1 MMHVF
6 VALVRDPK
14 RRVGVTR
21 LEEAKVYNNVAL
33 ARYKSYAI
41 AESVMPHSEALAGV
55 AGIDR
60 SAGSRPASDI
70 SPTLDASESIGFL
83 LCHLRGTC
91 DAFMHRNESRFFC
104 VCVCFGLAVKRIEEI
119 LRGRSWPAFPSA
131 ETPPSYAPRGFL
143 RGSRFMRSTFD
154 AHPRASL
161 CLGETMSAQPFRPSL
176 DTFVIVSTHPLYEY
190 NTKTNYAN
198 LPALRSMQDL
208 CPIQK
213 HSVFLARLAPLG
225 QQHTSSRNHPWV
237 TSEVD
242 AFQLRR
248 REQQRSKRARKSNV
262 SWFEESV
269 ASWQPLVEARLVL
282 FSSHYHSCT
291 VSNVRSRSYINE
303 RTRTSIRTIPRTTA
317 TTVHGEVTRL
327 QNRASSEGFHL
338 AGDHVLERPVDGRAQ
353 QRRFCFGLFLFPSVV
368 ARIPLAGCCCVSGGQ
383 EKKKEDM
390 YV

>member
-1 MMHVF
+1 MPSCTETSLVF
-6 VALVRDPK
+6 
-14 RRVGVTR
+14 
-21 LEEAKVYNNVAL
+21 
-33 ARYKSYAI
+33 
-41 AESVMPHSEALAGV
+41 
-55 AGIDR
+55 
-60 SAGSRPASDI
+60 
-70 SPTLDASESIGFL
+70 F
-83 LCHLRGTC
+83 
-91 DAFMHRNESRFFC
+91 

-225 QQHTSSRNHPWV
+225 QQQTSSRNHPWV

-248 REQQRSKRARKSNV
+248 RGQQGSKRARKSNV

-269 ASWQPLVEARLVL
+269 ASWKRVS
-282 FSSHYHSCT
+282 FSFPRITIRPT
-291 VSNVRSRSYINE
+291 VSNVRYRSYINE

>member
-21 LEEAKVYNNVAL
+21 PEEAKVYNNVAL

-60 SAGSRPASDI
+60 SAGSRSASDI

-91 DAFMHRNESRFFC
+91 DAFMHRNESRFFFFVLWSC
-104 VCVCFGLAVKRIEEI
+104 GKTDRGDPAV
-119 LRGRSWPAFPSA
+119 RSWPAFPSA

-143 RGSRFMRSTFD
+143 RGSRFMRSAFD

-225 QQHTSSRNHPWV
+225 QQQTSSRNHPWV

-248 REQQRSKRARKSNV
+248 RGQQGSKRARKSNV

-269 ASWQPLVEARLVL
+269 ASWKRVS
-282 FSSHYHSCT
+282 FSFPRITIRPT
-291 VSNVRSRSYINE
+291 VSNVRYRSYINE